1 MDEKGA
7 DISKNG
13 FKLISK
19 YRAVIMGL
27 AAIWIH
33 NYHVWIHTVRDPATG
48 FGVVLS
54 NVESYIVTI
63 GNCGVDIFFLM
74 SGIGLTYAIRKN
86 PLRKF
91 YYRRIRRV
99 YFPFLITAVLS
110 AVFEKWSLT
119 TFLGNASGYSFYAKD
134 INSYCWFVPAVIT
147 IYLFFPLYYLVFNKT
162 KKKLVCTVVAL
173 LVWLL
178 LNIML
183 TDIMRFDLF
192 GFYNRI
198 PVFLI
203 GIFFGYMAQSRE
215 DLVFTAKHY
224 VLLILVFIASLVLLY
239 IYKFRN
245 FSLLLKQEKLVVPNI
260 PLAVS
265 YPFLVSKLMDIIE
278 RRIPKFGRILN
289 SILSF
294 WGKISLEMYLIYT
307 CFLVT
312 FFAPTVLYIRSYKV
326 PPFAINLIVFAI
338 TSMLAW
344 ILYLACG
351 YFWKLVE
358 LPGKRRESA
367 GS

>member
-1 MDEKGA
+1 MDEKST

-33 NYHVWIHTVRDPATG
+33 IYHVWIHTLRNPATG
-48 FGVVLS
+48 FGTVMS

-74 SGIGLTYAIRKN
+74 SGMGLVYAIRKE

-99 YFPFLITAVLS
+99 YFPFLIAAILS
-110 AVFEKWSLT
+110 AVFEKWSFT
-119 TFLGNASGYSFYAKD
+119 TFLGNVSGYSFYVKD
-134 INSYCWFVPAVIT
+134 INTYCWFVPAVIT
-147 IYLFFPLYYLVFNKT
+147 LYLFFPLYYLVFNKT
-162 KKKLVCTVVAL
+162 KKKLVCTAVAL
-173 LVWLL
+173 LAWLL
-178 LNIML
+178 LNILL
-183 TDIMRFDLF
+183 TDVMRFDLF

-215 DLVFTAKHY
+215 DLVFKAKHY
-224 VLLILVFIASLVLLY
+224 VLLIFLFIASLVLLY
-239 IYKFRN
+239 IYKFRY
-245 FSLLLKQEKLVVPNI
+245 FSVLLTQEKLVVPAI

-265 YPFLVSKLMDIIE
+265 YPFLVAKVMDILE
-278 RRIPKFGRILN
+278 RRIPGFGKALN
-289 SILSF
+289 TVLSF

-312 FFAPTVLYIRSYKV
+312 FFSPIVLFIRSYKI
-326 PPFAINLIVFAI
+326 PPFFINLIVFCI
-338 TSMLAW
+338 TSVLAW
-344 ILYLACG
+344 LLYMACS
-351 YFWKLVE
+351 YFFKLVG
-358 LPGKRRESA
+358 LIGKRSESA
-367 GS
+367 ES